1 MDKKIE
7 ELNNLCL
14 NIKNTYRDI
23 KVMTELKISIPKELA
38 EKIEAHPEVNWNKI
52 IKAAIKHYASKLDI
66 SENDIDINE
75 LMKLS
80 EYSLEDFL
88 IDEPDL
94 YTDEDLRKRY

>member
-1 MDKKIE
+1 MDGKTEK
-7 ELNNLCL
+7 LNNLCL
-14 NIKNTYRDI
+14 NINNTYLDI
-23 KVMTELKISIPKELA
+23 EVMTELKISIPKELA
-38 EKIEAHPEVNWNKI
+38 EKIKDHPEVNWNKI
-52 IKAAIKHYASKLDI
+52 IKAAIKNYAYKLEI

-80 EYSLEDFL
+80 EHSLKDFL